1 MPTSLNTTFVQS
13 ITPAT
18 AGGAKQRAPY
28 ILARVTHVVTGPTY
42 SGTDIPDP
50 YYTNPTDIG
59 SIVYQLLQGVQNRT
73 TQGGGNPVA
82 KPANSAV
89 KHMPVEGEMV
99 ILIPGPGTKL
109 NENKGQQDY
118 YYLAPFNLWNASH
131 HNAFPDLGDVAEYSN
146 STQRLYEQVL
156 DVNQPTNL
164 SVTQSSNYPLNPEF
178 DEKGNIK
185 SLRTFIGDVTVE
197 GRWGNSI
204 RFGSTTANR
213 ALNNWSIT
221 GSVGNP
227 ITIIRNGQG
236 RQENDLAWIPTVENI
251 NRDPSSI
258 YLTQGQEIVIDDIN
272 NNFSLAS
279 LDVVLTRT
287 YTTSVPIQ
295 QQLTSIDTIS
305 PLEQDQI
312 ISSTA
317 QNV

>member
-1 MPTSLNTTFVQS
+1 MATSFNPTYVQS
-13 ITPAT
+13 VTPSTTNAT
-18 AGGAKQRAPY
+18 RAKAPY

-42 SGTDIPDP
+42 ASTDIPDP
-50 YYTNPTDIG
+50 YYNNPTDIG
-59 SIVYQLLQGVQNRT
+59 SITYQLLQGVQDRT
-73 TQGGGNPVA
+73 TQSGGNPVA
-82 KPANSAV
+82 KPANSAI
-89 KHMPVEGEMV
+89 KHMPVEGETV
-99 ILIPGPGTKL
+99 ILIPGPSTKL

-118 YYLAPFNLWNASH
+118 YYLAPFNIWNASH
-131 HNAFPDLGDVAEYSN
+131 HNAFPDLGDIAEYSN
-146 STQRLYEQVL
+146 STQRTYEQTL
-156 DVNQPTNL
+156 NVNQSTNL

-178 DEKGNIK
+178 EEKSNIK
-185 SLRTFIGDVTVE
+185 SLRTFLGDVTVE

-213 ALNNWSIT
+213 ILNNWSIT

-236 RQENDLAWIPTVENI
+236 RQENDIAWIPTVENI

-258 YLTQGQEIVIDDIN
+258 YLTQGQQINIDDIS

-279 LDVVLTRT
+279 LDISLQSTLTVA
-287 YTTSVPIQ
+287 VPIQ

-305 PLEQDQI
+305 PLDQDKN
-312 ISSTA
+312 ISSIT